1 MLEQKPIRDDKW
13 KIWFYISF
21 LQQLVLQQEYLSRT
35 ESILSQM
42 KDWGERARGGEIPE
56 RLERAETSEDEEMSS
71 VITLAST
78 GHK

>member
-42 KDWGERARGGEIPE
+42 KD
-56 RLERAETSEDEEMSS
+56 
-71 VITLAST
+71 
-78 GHK
+78 